1 VAYRDEIIVLIDET
15 EGLGEEFT
23 GAASSANDLVTEASG
38 ARPQIEEIAAQLGD
52 VQKKVA
58 DFIAAL
64 ALTGLHVDELSRAAS
79 ASADTAESLL
89 ERANREVGDTNNE
102 TAENGLAKLGT
113 AKDKGAQGAARVVG
127 AKSELS
133 EVYENTEALAA
144 TLGGIV
150 AQAGSIAAKVGVV
163 IGVTGQASEDL
174 NEAGTHATGAKED
187 FEAYLG
193 NI

>member
-23 GAASSANDLVTEASG
+23 GEASSASDLVNEVSS

-52 VQKKVA
+52 VQKKVG
-58 DFIAAL
+58 DLIAAL
-64 ALTGLHVDELSRAAS
+64 ALAGHHVDELNGAAS
-79 ASADTAESLL
+79 ASADTADTLL
-89 ERANREVGDTNNE
+89 ERATREVGGTNNE
-102 TAENGLAKLGT
+102 TAENGLAKLGI

-133 EVYENTEALAA
+133 EVYENTEALAT
-144 TLGGIV
+144 TLGEIV
-150 AQAGSIAAKVGVV
+150 AKAGGIAAKMGVV